1 MINEIAGNFLL
12 CEKYDEE
19 TNSIVNIFDT
29 LYVDENLQANFD
41 VVLQINIYSSEEY
54 SPNKYHIYTF
64 FKENNNHAEGLGMY
78 LGKIKLP
85 PDDKKEHTKDIHSY
99 RHRHTFSLGD
109 LAFPKTGS
117 YYIECFVSNEEY
129 PEDDISK
136 LYENVASPETL
147 LDTLTFNVQIKA

>member
-19 TNSIVNIFDT
+19 TNSIVNIFDN

-41 VVLQINIYSSEEY
+41 VVLQINIYSSEKY

-78 LGKIKLP
+78 LGKIQLP

-99 RHRHTFSLGD
+99 RHRHTFSLRD
-109 LAFPKTGS
+109 LAFPKIGS
-117 YYIECFVSNEEY
+117 YYIECFVSDKEY
-129 PEDDISK
+129 PDDNISK
-136 LYENVASPETL
+136 LYKNVASPETL
-147 LDTLTFNVQIKA
+147 LDTLTFNVKVKS